1 MTQGAID
8 LDLLRRD
15 KAAAVAALEAAAGTT
30 SLCAL
35 SRSGRSHPAA
45 KYHEGAVAALGDVRR
60 ALTTAARGTLARDVA
75 VHVSAGWTARFE
87 RMTDPGRD
95 WQAYYTGGIEALD
108 RLIDRP
114 AQTDP
119 GAD

>member
-8 LDLLRRD
+8 LDLLRRHE
-15 KAAAVAALEAAAGTT
+15 AAAVAAFEAGTGST
-30 SLCAL
+30 SLCTL

-60 ALTTAARGTLARDVA
+60 ALTTSAPGTLATDVA
-75 VHVSAGWTARFE
+75 AYISAGWTARFE
-87 RMTDPGRD
+87 RMTRPGRD

-108 RLIDRP
+108 RLIDMP
-114 AQTDP
+114 GTD
-119 GAD
+119 